1 MRVFRVPLFVLLML
15 VVAGLACGGGG
26 DGATKPAPTVPI
38 QGVDEHE
45 LAALAVHLSY
55 LQDKVAELDGAT
67 GSDEL
72 EWAAFSPTWNR
83 DLTEHKG
90 AYAKEFGANVN
101 EYKGGCRTAFFDI
114 AVGYGELFIL
124 WTRYDGLLEGDV
136 TQAEVEAKHAEFA
149 ELLERAEGA
158 LETCRED

>member
-1 MRVFRVPLFVLLML
+1 MRAFRWPLLVLLVL
-15 VVAGLACGGGG
+15 VAAGLACGEGG
-26 DGATKPAPTVPI
+26 DAATKPAPTVPV
-38 QGVDEHE
+38 QEVDEHE

-83 DLTEHKG
+83 DLAEHKD

-114 AVGYGELFIL
+114 GVGYGELFIL

-136 TQAEVEAKHAEFA
+136 TQAEMEAKRLEFE
-149 ELLERAEGA
+149 ELLARAEEA